1 MIHNVNKYHRAV
13 LRILI
18 VLVLSISYQSKSYA
32 QFNTDRI
39 ISIGRNALYF
49 EDYVLSIQYFNQVIK
64 LKPYLTEPYLLRAI
78 AKINL
83 ADYTGALKD
92 LNICIDNNPFQP
104 GAYYTRGYVYRQLNE
119 YKKAEQD
126 FNNALL
132 HDPDN
137 KTYILLRADAKA
149 NQQLY
154 TEALKDIDYLL
165 KREPNDPTLLF
176 EKGVISL
183 NNSDTTTAIQCIQ
196 QSATYDSQNPANW
209 SALGVIYL
217 QMGQE
222 IDAMN
227 YLTQSINL
235 GSKWAGD
242 YINRGVLHYKG
253 HNYKAALA
261 DYNQAITL
269 EPQNPQCY
277 YNRGML
283 RYELGDYNNALT
295 DFNQA
300 IDLNPNKHEMYY
312 QRAIVNM
319 QLRQWESAIKDLDV
333 LIQTYPYFLPSYHL
347 IAQAHT
353 KLGHDKQAYT
363 YRQSAIRLEEKKDSI
378 QSAKK
383 NALDTLQTPNT
394 DIQIAKAQ
402 PQKRDRRKEFSA
414 RAAQSQVEQNQQNK
428 PYQSQTRGDVQNRYT
443 DVINRNNISLSYYG
457 NNDGLIRTNYSHS
470 LIEQIN
476 HQHYLPA
483 PLRLTEQEISLT
495 VDMVN
500 LHFEQIT
507 RLSNQI
513 DLYGTNFKLLDDKLK
528 QHIATLYFAR
538 AIEFALVQDYESAID
553 DCTRAI
559 ILDHTFYLAY
569 FARANWR
576 YKIISVQRYENDNNQ
591 EVHLALEIM
600 LRDYDFIINKVPDFH
615 YAYYNKANIL
625 CTQKEFRDAIS
636 YYSKAIQIDED
647 FAEAY
652 FNRGLTY
659 IYIDE
664 IDKGIDDLS
673 KAGELGIYQAYNL
686 ISRFK

>member
-1 MIHNVNKYHRAV
+1 MIRIINKYRHIV
-13 LRILI
+13 LRILLI
-18 VLVLSISYQSKSYA
+18 LVVCISYPSHSYA

-83 ADYTGALKD
+83 ADYTGALRD

-119 YKKAEQD
+119 YQKAEQD

-132 HDPDN
+132 YDPDN
-137 KTYILLRADAKA
+137 KTYRLLRADAKA
-149 NQQLY
+149 NQQQY

-165 KREPNDPTLLF
+165 KREPKDPNLLF

-183 NNSDTTTAIQCIQ
+183 NNQDTTTAIQCIQ
-196 QSATYDSQNPANW
+196 LSATYDSQNPANW

-222 IDAMN
+222 KEAMN

-242 YINRGVLHYKG
+242 YINRGILHYKW
-253 HNYKAALA
+253 HNYKAALS

-269 EPQNPQCY
+269 EPQNSQCY

-283 RYELGDYNNALT
+283 RHELGDYNNALS

-300 IDLNPNKHEMYY
+300 IDLSPNKYEMYY
-312 QRAIVNM
+312 QRAVVNM
-319 QLRQWESAIKDLDV
+319 QLRQWEKAIEDLDI

-347 IAQAHT
+347 IAQAHS

-363 YRQSAIRLEEKKDSI
+363 YRQTAIRLEEKKDSI
-378 QSAKK
+378 QIAQKTSQ
-383 NALDTLQTPNT
+383 DTLHSPNT
-394 DIQIAKAQ
+394 DLQIAKAQ
-402 PQKRDRRKEFSA
+402 PQKRDRRKEFST
-414 RAAQSQVEQNQQNK
+414 RAQSQSEQNQQNK
-428 PYQSQTRGDVQNRYT
+428 PYQSLTRGDVQNRHA

-457 NNDGLIRTNYSHS
+457 SNNGLIRTNYSHP

-476 HQHYLPA
+476 HQHALPA

-500 LHFEQIT
+500 MHFEQIT

-513 DLYGTNFKLLDDKLK
+513 DLYGNNYKLLDDKQK
-528 QHIATLYFAR
+528 RHIAKLYFAR

-553 DCTRAI
+553 DCTRTI

-576 YKIISVQRYENDNNQ
+576 YKIISVQRYESDNNK
-591 EVHLALEIM
+591 EIHLALEIM

-625 CTQKEFRDAIS
+625 CAQKEFKDAIA
-636 YYSKAIQIDED
+636 YYSKAIEIDED

-659 IYIDE
+659 IYTDE
-664 IDKGIDDLS
+664 VNKGIDDLS